1 MCRIKGNRRPEISPG
16 LCNSHLIKHKADRV
30 SWLIPTTLLHTLLP
44 FLTDTKLFSE
54 DKTSGCAQL
63 PTSAGCGCWQWTL
76 RVLFSLPHPRP
87 CNVLRVATDSAQGH
101 DLDSADVFP
110 RLRHAPPPETRV
122 PWPHTAHRCCRPLMP
137 CCVQP
142 PGLLTNTAAWSGLYA
157 HCFPDVCHAGDNN
170 HGRMNIG
177 KLRINSR
184 VLFFSCES
192 LVKARNILNKVIMI
206 IHIMFNWSLFFA
218 IYAAEHTY
226 YCCCNVQTPKFME
239 ALFVWA

>member
-30 SWLIPTTLLHTLLP
+30 SWLIPTLHTLP
-44 FLTDTKLFSE
+44 HLTDIKLFSE

-63 PTSAGCGCWQWTL
+63 PTSAAVSCWQWTL

-122 PWPHTAHRCCRPLMP
+122 PWPHTGASGPWCHVVFSLR
-137 CCVQP
+137 
-142 PGLLTNTAAWSGLYA
+142 GLLTNAAAWWGLYA

-226 YCCCNVQTPKFME
+226 YCCCHNVQTPKFMK